1 MLDHQQ
7 SRCFD
12 LISQPFNSCQPGE
25 QGAMCEFKI
34 EKNNLICFRVFEKN
48 MTIKSTILV
57 LQNLKVFVADCRC

>member
-1 MLDHQQ
+1 MPDHQQ

-12 LISQPFNSCQPGE
+12 LISQPFNSRQPGE

-34 EKNNLICFRVFEKN
+34 EKNNLICFREKN

-57 LQNLKVFVADCRC
+57 LQN